1 MATSA
6 TGVINTAYGSQSGL
20 IGNINSKGG
29 YGQWQ
34 TPGYIRSA
42 LLSYTDWYVGLG
54 TEVSGSTIRMFP
66 LLDTG
71 LMVLYFVYTVVAST
85 GSLTMSIGDLDSAT
99 RYASASSNAAT
110 AGCYIVGGSLTSTGP
125 YIIGTNP
132 ATPTATDTDA
142 QIVLT
147 TGGATLG
154 ATNVFQLTMVYS
166 AY

>member
-1 MATSA
+1 MASA
-6 TGVINTAYGSQSGL
+6 TGVINTAFGSQSGL

-29 YGQWQ
+29 VNQWQ
-34 TPGYIRSA
+34 TPGYIRGD
-42 LLSYTDWYVGLG
+42 LKVYTDYYVGLG
-54 TEVSGSTIRMFP
+54 TEVSGSTIRMHP

-71 LMVLYFVYTVVAST
+71 IMILYHVLTVLGST

-99 RYASASSNAAT
+99 RYASASSSAAT
-110 AGCYIVGGSLTSTGP
+110 AGTYIYGSVTSTGP

-147 TGGATLG
+147 TGGATVG
-154 ATNVFQLTMVYS
+154 ATNVFGLTTVYTAS
-166 AY
+166 